1 MPHIEIRDVVK
12 RFETAGGDIH
22 AFGPATLAVDQGE
35 FVSLVGPSGCGK
47 STLLLMIAGLMPPS
61 EGEIRVDD
69 RTVAGTR
76 TDVGIMF
83 QDNTLVAWRSV
94 RRNVELQLE
103 LRGIDPRAHRDHID
117 QLLAAVGLED

>member
-47 STLLLMIAGLMPPS
+47 STLLLMIAGLLPPS

-69 RTVAGTR
+69 RKVAGTR

-94 RRNVELQLE
+94 RRNV
-103 LRGIDPRAHRDHID
+103 
-117 QLLAAVGLED
+117 